1 MHGDVHR
8 SFAGLERDVDL
19 AEVVV
24 RVRVVERE
32 ADESLD
38 DPAEPTL
45 VLGGDTDGGC
55 KRGDQC
61 KHQ

>member
-1 MHGDVHR
+1 MHGDMHR
-8 SFAGLERDVDL
+8 SVAGLERDLDL

-24 RVRVVERE
+24 RVRVVKRE
-32 ADESLD
+32 ADEFLD
-38 DPAEPTL
+38 DRAEPPL
-45 VLGGDTDGGC
+45 VLCRDSDSGC